1 MNTLSRLIVTAALAL
16 MPALAAFAQQQSED
30 DGAGGISKLP
40 PARSERIDIFGAG
53 MCHQCEWRP
62 RPKLMAAADQCGR
75 QEDGTPKLATFE
87 CGRNPACD
95 TVCNFVSCDT
105 Q

>member
-1 MNTLSRLIVTAALAL
+1 MNLFSRSALVLAL
-16 MPALAAFAQQQSED
+16 LCAVVPAVHAESDDDIAGAAQ
-30 DGAGGISKLP
+30 SKLP
-40 PARSERIDIFGAG
+40 SARSERLDIYGVG

-62 RPKLMAAADQCGR
+62 RPKLMAALEQCGATA
-75 QEDGTPKLATFE
+75 DGTPKLATFE

-105 Q
+105 P

>member
-1 MNTLSRLIVTAALAL
+1 MTPLPRLFLCIVLAL
-16 MPALAAFAQQQSED
+16 SSGASPAQPQD
-30 DGAGGISKLP
+30 DTADSGISKLP
-40 PARSERIDIFGAG
+40 PPRSERLDVFGAG

-62 RPKLMAAADQCGR
+62 RAKLMAAPEQCGT
-75 QEDGTPKLATFE
+75 DASGTAKLAVFE

-105 Q
+105 P

>member
-1 MNTLSRLIVTAALAL
+1 MNLFSRSALVLAL
-16 MPALAAFAQQQSED
+16 LCALVSAVHAESDDDIAGAAQ
-30 DGAGGISKLP
+30 SKLP
-40 PARSERIDIFGAG
+40 SARSERLDIYGVG

-62 RPKLMAAADQCGR
+62 RPKLMAALEQCGATA
-75 QEDGTPKLATFE
+75 DGTPKLATFE

-105 Q
+105 P